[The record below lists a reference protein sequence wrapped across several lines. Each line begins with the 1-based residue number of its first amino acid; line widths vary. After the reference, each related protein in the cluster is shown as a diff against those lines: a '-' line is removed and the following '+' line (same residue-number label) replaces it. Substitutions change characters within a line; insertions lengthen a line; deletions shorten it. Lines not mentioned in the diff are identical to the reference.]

1 MTALSA
7 DERQELAQSVRSA
20 CERLASEDRVR
31 AVAYGEG
38 DRGGADGHSGFD
50 TVLWDVLCNQVGV
63 AAIALPEHLGG
74 AGYGASALG
83 VVAHEL
89 GRALAPVPFVS
100 STVLATGLLL
110 DLTERDPDADK
121 RLTGLIEGRRTAAAA
136 LTGDGG
142 LWRPSAVTLRAARSA
157 DGWTIDG
164 AVRHVLGGAAADDLV
179 VVAIAEDGEPA
190 VFLLDPAVDGVVA
203 ETERVLDGTRPMA
216 TITLSSAPAVR
227 LSGEGPIGDVV
238 DRNVDV
244 ALAVLS
250 AEQVG
255 ACERVLEIAT
265 DYARTREQFG
275 RRIGSFQAIKHKCS
289 DMLVDLEWARSAS
302 QAALEALDDAADAAA
317 GEADWRASM
326 AKAVCSEALRNAAKA
341 NVQIHGGIGFTW
353 EDSAHLYFRRARTDE
368 VVLGSPGQHWDR
380 LSALDPSTQLPASPG
395 IQKEPKDLRNVDALR
410 AKIRAFLDN
419 APKTAGL
426 RNYGPTPTAD
436 DVEPGRT
443 WHRYLADHGYACLH
457 WPREF
462 GGAAATVTYQA
473 VFAEECARADVPR
486 QLNITGADLVGP
498 VLIKFGSQE
507 QKDRHLE
514 PIRLGDDV
522 WCQLFSEPGA
532 GSDLAGVRTR
542 AERTPTGWRVD
553 GQKVWSS
560 AAASARFGL
569 LLARTGPDKHRGL
582 SMFVVP
588 MDIPGVT
595 VRPLTQMDGESKFN
609 EVFFDD
615 AELDEGA
622 LIGEVGQGWTV
633 AMVTLGRERLTLGSQ
648 AVAMFRLHERMVHAA
663 CDRDLLDP
671 VLSRSMTRLWA
682 RMWLLRYT
690 WQRAIDSG
698 DLTSP
703 AFSVLKLMT
712 SETDQ
717 DLGDMATEVLGID
730 ACVDPADDELVHH
743 MLVGRAQTILGGTSE
758 IQRNI
763 LGERVLGLPKE
774 PR

>member
-7 DERQELAQSVRSA
+7 EERQELAQSVRSA

-31 AVAYGEG
+31 AVAYGDG
-38 DRGGADGHSGFD
+38 GGGGADGHSGFD

-110 DLTERDPDADK
+110 DLTEQDPDADK
-121 RLTGLIEGRRTAAAA
+121 RLKGLIEGRRTAAAA

-142 LWRPSAVTLRAARSA
+142 LWRPSAVTLRAAHTA
-157 DGWTIDG
+157 DGWRVDG

-203 ETERVLDGTRPMA
+203 EAERVLDGTRPMA
-216 TITLSSAPAVR
+216 TITLSSAPGLR
-227 LSGEGPIGDVV
+227 LSGDGPLGDVV
-238 DRNVDV
+238 DRNVDI

-275 RRIGSFQAIKHKCS
+275 RRIGSFQAVKHKCA

-302 QAALEALDDAADAAA
+302 QAALEALDDAAGSAR
-317 GEADWRASM
+317 GADWRASM

-410 AKIRAFLDN
+410 AEIRAFLDN
-419 APKTAGL
+419 APKPAGL

-443 WHRYLADHGYACLH
+443 WHRYLADHGYASLH

-462 GGAAATVTYQA
+462 GGAAASVTYLA

-498 VLIKFGSQE
+498 VLIKFGSRE
-507 QKDRHLE
+507 QKDRYLE

-542 AERTPTGWRVD
+542 AERTVTGWRID

-569 LLARTGPDKHRGL
+569 LLARTGPDKHRDL

-609 EVFFDD
+609 EVFFDG
-615 AELDEGA
+615 AELDEAA

-648 AVAMFRLHERMVHAA
+648 AVAMFRLHERMVDAA
-663 CDRDLLDP
+663 RDRDLLDP

>member
-20 CERLASEDRVR
+20 CERLATEERVR
-31 AVAYGEG
+31 AVAYGE
-38 DRGGADGHSGFD
+38 ADGSSGFD
-50 TVLWDVLCNQVGV
+50 TALWDVLCNQVGV

-110 DLTERDPDADK
+110 DLTENDPDADK

-142 LWRPSAVTLRAARSA
+142 LWRPSAVTLRAARSG
-157 DGWTIDG
+157 DGWSVDG
-164 AVRHVLGGAAADDLV
+164 IVRHVLGGSAADDLI
-179 VVAIAEDGEPA
+179 VAAVAEDGEPA

-203 ETERVLDGTRPMA
+203 EAERVLDGTRPMA
-216 TITLSSAPAVR
+216 TITLSSAPALR
-227 LSGEGPIGDVV
+227 LSGDGPLGDVV
-238 DRNVDV
+238 DRNVDI

-275 RRIGSFQAIKHKCS
+275 RQIGSFQAIKHKCA

-302 QAALEALDDAADAAA
+302 QAALEALDDVDGAAA

-368 VVLGSPGQHWDR
+368 VVFGTPGQHWDR
-380 LSALDPSTQLPASPG
+380 LSALGPSTQVSASP
-395 IQKEPKDLRNVDALR
+395 EVVNDLDPVR
-410 AKIRAFLDN
+410 AEIRSFLDN
-419 APKTAGL
+419 APRPAGL

-443 WHRYLADHGYACLH
+443 WHRYLADHGYACLS

-462 GGAAATVTYQA
+462 GGAAATVAYQA

-507 QKDRHLE
+507 QQDRYLA

-542 AERTPTGWRVD
+542 AERTATGWRID

-609 EVFFDD
+609 EVFFDG
-615 AELDEGA
+615 AELGDDA
-622 LIGEVGQGWTV
+622 LIGDVGQGWTV

-648 AVAMFRLHERMVHAA
+648 AVSMFRLHERMVDAA
-663 CDRDLLDP
+663 RDHDMLDP

-717 DLGDMATEVLGID
+717 DLGDMATEVLGTD
-730 ACVDPADDELVHH
+730 ACTDPEDDDLVHH

-774 PR
+774 PK

>member
-1 MTALSA
+1 MTAMSA
-7 DERQELAQSVRSA
+7 DERQELAQSVRSV
-20 CERLASEDRVR
+20 CERLASEERVR
-31 AVAYGEG
+31 AVAYGDG
-38 DRGGADGHSGFD
+38 DDGSADTHSGFD
-50 TVLWDVLCNQVGV
+50 TALWDVLCNQVGV

-74 AGYGASALG
+74 AGYGAAALG

-142 LWRPSAVTLRAARSA
+142 LWRSSAVTLRAGRTGGVWS
-157 DGWTIDG
+157 IDG
-164 AVRHVLGGAAADDLV
+164 TVRHVLGGTAADDLV
-179 VVAIAEDGEPA
+179 VVAIDSDGEPA

-203 ETERVLDGTRPMA
+203 EAERVLDGTRPMA
-216 TITLSSAPAVR
+216 TITLSSAPALR
-227 LSGEGPIGDVV
+227 LSGDGPVGDIV
-238 DRNVDV
+238 DRNVDI

-275 RRIGSFQAIKHKCS
+275 RQIGSFQAIKHKCA

-302 QAALEALDDAADAAA
+302 QAAREALDDSDTAAA
-317 GEADWRASM
+317 GESGWRASM

-368 VVLGSPGQHWDR
+368 VVFGTPAQHWDR
-380 LSALDPSTQLPASPG
+380 LSALDPSMSASP
-395 IQKEPKDLRNVDALR
+395 DAVDNVDAAR
-410 AKIRAFLDN
+410 AEIRSFLDS
-419 APKTAGL
+419 APRPAGL

-436 DVEPGRT
+436 DVEPGRI

-457 WPREF
+457 WAREF
-462 GGAAATVTYQA
+462 GGAAATVAYQA

-507 QKDRHLE
+507 QKDHYLE
-514 PIRLGDDV
+514 PIRLGDHV

-542 AERTPTGWRVD
+542 GERTGTGWRID

-595 VRPLTQMDGESKFN
+595 VRPLLQMDGESKFN
-609 EVFFDD
+609 EVFFDG
-615 AELDEGA
+615 AELDDDA

-648 AVAMFRLHERMVHAA
+648 AVSMFRLHERMVDAA
-663 CDRDLLDP
+663 RDRDLLDP

-717 DLGDMATEVLGID
+717 DLGDMATEVLGTD
-730 ACVDPADDELVHH
+730 VCTDPEDDGLVHH

>member
-38 DRGGADGHSGFD
+38 DRGGGAGHSGFD
-50 TVLWDVLCNQVGV
+50 TVLWDVLCNQVGI

-142 LWRPSAVTLRAARSA
+142 LWRRSAVTLSATRAGDDWNL
-157 DGWTIDG
+157 DGT
-164 AVRHVLGGAAADDLV
+164 VRHVLGGSIADDLV
-179 VVAIAEDGEPA
+179 VVAIDEDGEPA
-190 VFLLDPAVDGVVA
+190 VFLLDPTIDSVVA
-203 ETERVLDGTRPMA
+203 KAERVLDRTRPMA
-216 TITLSSAPAVR
+216 TITLSSAPALR
-227 LSGEGPIGDVV
+227 LSGDAPLGDVV
-238 DRNVDV
+238 DRNVDI

-275 RRIGSFQAIKHKCS
+275 RQIGSFQAIKHKCA

-302 QAALEALDDAADAAA
+302 QAALEALDDPDSAAA
-317 GEADWRASM
+317 GEAGWRASM
-326 AKAVCSEALRNAAKA
+326 AKAVCSEALRNATKA
-341 NVQIHGGIGFTW
+341 NVQIRGGIGFTW

-368 VVLGSPGQHWDR
+368 VILGTPGQHWDR
-380 LSALDPSTQLPASPG
+380 LSTLEPSTQLPASPEVT
-395 IQKEPKDLRNVDALR
+395 KEPNDVDALR
-410 AKIRAFLDN
+410 AEIRSFLHS
-419 APKTAGL
+419 APRPAGL

-436 DVEPGRT
+436 DVGPGRI

-462 GGAAATVTYQA
+462 GGAAATVAYQA
-473 VFAEECARADVPR
+473 VFAEECARAEVPR

-507 QKDRHLE
+507 QKDRYLE

-542 AERTPTGWRVD
+542 AERTTTGWRID

-569 LLARTGPDKHRGL
+569 LLARTGPEKHRDL

-588 MDIPGVT
+588 MDTSGVT

-609 EVFFDD
+609 EVFFDG
-615 AELDEGA
+615 AELDDDA
-622 LIGEVGQGWTV
+622 LIGDVGQGWTV

-648 AVAMFRLHERMVHAA
+648 AVSMFRLHERMVDAA
-663 CDRDLLDP
+663 RDRDLLDP
-671 VLSRSMTRLWA
+671 VVSRSMTRLWA

-717 DLGDMATEVLGID
+717 ELGDMATEVLGTD
-730 ACVDPADDELVHH
+730 ACTDPADDGLVHH